1 MSILKLKLSHTTR
14 ITILASINSLP
25 KNIEEQTL
33 KKIEAIIHS
42 HKLDDVKSS
51 LISAGVIG
59 MTISEVKAFGNK
71 KGQTSRY
78 RGTEYR
84 VEFTTKIKVEAVV
97 EDEMADLVVKQIS
110 LAGRTGEI
118 GDGKI
123 FVSETNQIIRIRTEE
138 TGVAAI

>member
-1 MSILKLKLSHTTR
+1 M
-14 ITILASINSLP
+14 
-25 KNIEEQTL
+25 

-59 MTISEVKAFGNK
+59 MTISEVKAFGRK
-71 KGQTSRY
+71 KGSITRY

-84 VEFTTKIKVEAVV
+84 VDFATKIKIEAIVEN
-97 EDEMADLVVKQIS
+97 EMADLVVQQIS
-110 LAGRTGEI
+110 LAARTGEI

-123 FVSETNQIIRIRTEE
+123 LVSNADQIIRIRTEE
-138 TGVAAI
+138 KGIAAI

>member
-1 MSILKLKLSHTTR
+1 M
-14 ITILASINSLP
+14 
-25 KNIEEQTL
+25 

-59 MTISEVKAFGNK
+59 MSISEVKAFGHK
-71 KGQTSRY
+71 KGMTTRY

-84 VEFTTKIKVEAVV
+84 VDFTTKIRLEVII
-97 EDEMADLVVKQIS
+97 EDEMADLVVQQIS
-110 LAGRTGEI
+110 LSARTGEI

-123 FVSETNQIIRIRTEE
+123 LVSDVHETIRIRTKE
-138 TGVAAI
+138 TGISAI